1 MKKLMLSTRA
11 LRAYCLA
18 GDALMLALCAAL
30 LAVSFSWLWLLAALT
45 LLAMLGA
52 YTVLVFRT
60 AAFPDR
66 EGRRLCLTG
75 LQSRTDDLT
84 DARVVYTRP
93 AQMGQLSTRAI
104 VIEDGAG
111 RELSVI
117 MTLVTARQG
126 DPCERL
132 AQALAEELDIPF
144 RPTVPLWRYD
154 RKAKRERLRAQKEA
168 RKNPGAA
175 EAPPAVNY
183 DEQDDEP

>member
-1 MKKLMLSTRA
+1 MKKLMLSTQA
-11 LRAYCLA
+11 LRVCCMA

-30 LAVSFSWLWLLAALT
+30 LALAFSWLWLLAVLT

-66 EGRRLCLTG
+66 EGRRLSLTG
-75 LQSRTDDLT
+75 LQHRTDDLAG
-84 DARVVYTRP
+84 ARVVYTRP
-93 AQMGQLSTRAI
+93 AQMGQLATRAI

-117 MTLVTARQG
+117 LTLVTANQG

-132 AQALAEELDIPF
+132 AQALAEALDIPF
-144 RPTVPLWRYD
+144 RPTVPPWRYD
-154 RKAKRERLRAQKEA
+154 RKAKREHLRAQKRA
-168 RKNPGAA
+168 RKDPGPA
-175 EAPPAVNY
+175 EASAVNY
-183 DEQDDEP
+183 DERDDEP